1 MPYTV
6 TERLRILGRRINRT
20 LMSMTSVLPWRTTL
34 PPADV
39 DPPEAHNPPPGD
51 EHADERHASGDP
63 PRHDQQHVDAANR
76 HEHGHP
82 KR

>member
-6 TERLRILGRRINRT
+6 TERLSILGRRINRT
-20 LMSMTSVLPWRTTL
+20 LMSMTSVLPWRSTL

-39 DPPEAHNPPPGD
+39 EPGEAHNPPPAP
-51 EHADERHASGDP
+51 EHADERHAQGDP
-63 PRHDQQHVDAANR
+63 QLDDQQHVDAANR
-76 HEHGHP
+76 REHGHP